1 MFAGPER
8 AGNPPVT
15 AARQAGTMKPHTPEP
30 RQRNRHTQ
38 NRHKPNPAAAELSC
52 EVCGQMPEPTKT
64 RLTVANVAVMLPIE
78 LLVHALVV
86 QTHLP
91 YLAKVLVLTLTATV
105 LVIWVAEPSAARI
118 LRRWLHAPALR
129 HRRRLGT
136 APALWR
142 ARTVLRDEPGSLK
155 RVTRSLALLD
165 TNILGIH
172 VHPVR
177 GGVMDEF
184 VLSAPGEVSERQLL
198 EALTDG
204 GGRSAQVWPTTALAM
219 ADGQTRALSLAA
231 RIASTPEELPLAVA
245 ELLSAR
251 ILDPG
256 SESARHSQTNGAT
269 TTDAGTLLKIPT
281 AWHGPITFFRPGEPF
296 TPAESA
302 RAHRLAELAE
312 ILAHRHESG
321 LTSAPVGSP
330 AACSAPSR

>member
-1 MFAGPER
+1 
-8 AGNPPVT
+8 
-15 AARQAGTMKPHTPEP
+15 MKPHATAPSP
-30 RQRNRHTQ
+30 
-38 NRHKPNPAAAELSC
+38 AELSC

-129 HRRRLGT
+129 HRRHLGA

-155 RVTRSLALLD
+155 RITKSLALLD

-177 GGVMDEF
+177 AGVMDEF

-198 EALTDG
+198 EALADG
-204 GGRSAQVWPTTALAM
+204 GGRSPQVWPTTALAM
-219 ADGQTRALSLAA
+219 ADGQTKALSLAA
-231 RIASTPEELPLAVA
+231 RIAAAPGELPLAVA

-256 SESARHSQTNGAT
+256 SESARHALTNGT
-269 TTDAGTLLKIPT
+269 ETNDAGTILKIPT

-312 ILAHRHESG
+312 ILAHREPLAHHGESQNPEG
-321 LTSAPVGSP
+321 
-330 AACSAPSR
+330 

>member
-1 MFAGPER
+1 
-8 AGNPPVT
+8 
-15 AARQAGTMKPHTPEP
+15 MKPNAPKSHV
-30 RQRNRHTQ
+30 RNQ
-38 NRHKPNPAAAELSC
+38 HKPNPAAAELSC

-155 RVTRSLALLD
+155 RITRSLALLD

-219 ADGQTRALSLAA
+219 ADGQTKALSLAA
-231 RIASTPEELPLAVA
+231 RIAATPGELPLAVA

-256 SESARHSQTNGAT
+256 SESARHGGETN
-269 TTDAGTLLKIPT
+269 DAGTVLKIPT

-312 ILAHRHESG
+312 ILAHRDAQGSMEAQGSG
-321 LTSAPVGSP
+321 LIYGPDGSP
-330 AACSAPSR
+330 AAGSAPSR